1 VLAPHG
7 EYAIEIDP
15 RTVDAKRLAHLADLG
30 FNRLSFGVQDFDAEV
45 QKAVHRIQPAEQV
58 CDLVG
63 AARSLGFDSV
73 NVDLIY
79 GLPKQT
85 PTSFART
92 LKQVATLRPER
103 IALYAYAHLPQRF
116 KPQRKIHAEDLPAAA
131 DKIEMLSIA
140 ISTFLSAGYVYVG
153 MDHFALPTDPLAIAK
168 RQGRLHRNFQGYST
182 QPDCDLIALGVS
194 SIGRVGSTYSQ
205 NAKTLDEYYDHINQ
219 GKLPVVRGLALT
231 SDDLVRRAVIMALMC
246 QGELQFEA
254 VELAYMIDF
263 KQYFAAE
270 LVSLK
275 ALEKEGLVIVDDASI
290 QVTSRGWFFVR
301 GIAMHFDRHL
311 QTDQNRAR
319 FSKII

>member
-1 VLAPHG
+1 
-7 EYAIEIDP
+7 
-15 RTVDAKRLAHLADLG
+15 
-30 FNRLSFGVQDFDAEV
+30 
-45 QKAVHRIQPAEQV
+45 
-58 CDLVG
+58 
-63 AARSLGFDSV
+63 
-73 NVDLIY
+73 
-79 GLPKQT
+79 
-85 PTSFART
+85 
-92 LKQVATLRPER
+92 
-103 IALYAYAHLPQRF
+103 
-116 KPQRKIHAEDLPAAA
+116 
-131 DKIEMLSIA
+131 MLSIA

-290 QVTSRGWFFVR
+290 KVTSRGWFFVR
-301 GIAMHFDRHL
+301 GIAMLFDRHL
-311 QTDQNRAR
+311 QTDQNRAI
-319 FSKII
+319 FSKIIQISRYEKAEPRFAKGLALMLNVITRTPKKAPAGDNRGEVGANTMKVLIQG

>member
-1 VLAPHG
+1 
-7 EYAIEIDP
+7 
-15 RTVDAKRLAHLADLG
+15 
-30 FNRLSFGVQDFDAEV
+30 
-45 QKAVHRIQPAEQV
+45 
-58 CDLVG
+58 
-63 AARSLGFDSV
+63 
-73 NVDLIY
+73 
-79 GLPKQT
+79 
-85 PTSFART
+85 
-92 LKQVATLRPER
+92 
-103 IALYAYAHLPQRF
+103 LPQRF

-290 QVTSRGWFFVR
+290 KVTSRGWFFVR
-301 GIAMHFDRHL
+301 GIAMLFDRHL
-311 QTDQNRAR
+311 QTDQNRAI